1 MNTPHTLPAVYLD
14 HNATT
19 PVCDA
24 ARQAALAVM
33 SDCFGNPSSTH
44 SEGLVAR
51 QVLDQARA
59 AARAALRVSD
69 GHLVFGSGATEA
81 LHTAVFSALVH
92 CRAEQAAGRPTG
104 RRLVYGATEHKAVE
118 QALKHWN
125 QHLGLGLELCALPVD
140 AQGRHDL
147 QVLAQWLPDTALLC
161 TMAANNETGVISDLD
176 GIEATLMARGPQ
188 ALWLVDGVQA
198 LGKLPLDLARR
209 RVDYAAFSGHKLYAP
224 KGVGLLYVRSGVPY
238 TPLLV
243 GGGQE
248 GDWRSGTENLPGI
261 AAMGAVLQQLATGEV
276 LTDLTVLSLRR
287 EQLLAALQACLGPV
301 HLHAPL
307 AISLPTTLNFSVPGL
322 SSKTLMNWLDAI
334 GIQVSA
340 GSACSSGKG
349 LGSPVLR
356 AMGLSPQAQAG
367 AVRLSFGP
375 LTPQADIDRACQ
387 RLRDCSATLPLLPR
401 DNPQTA
407 TEALAVGAAPS
418 APTQMPPPPCLTWPQ
433 LASYLQQHPQAVLV
447 DVRDPYEVAAAGP
460 LQVGAHTAV
469 NWPWSTGCTQASDPT
484 GSERP
489 LVVFCRSGG
498 RSAEAV
504 HHLAAQGW
512 RQTVHIHGG
521 LALRDRALP

>member
-1 MNTPHTLPAVYLD
+1 MNTPSHFQAVYLD

-24 ARQAALAVM
+24 ARQAALTVM

-59 AARAALRVSD
+59 AARAALRVSQ
-69 GHLVFGSGATEA
+69 GNLIFGSGATEA
-81 LHTAVFSALVH
+81 LHTAVFSALLH
-92 CRAEQAAGRPTG
+92 CRTQRQAGHATG

-118 QALKHWN
+118 QALRHWN
-125 QHLGLGLELCALPVD
+125 QHLGLHLDICALPVD
-140 AQGRHDL
+140 HHGQHDL
-147 QVLAQWLPDTALLC
+147 QVLAQWLPETALLC
-161 TMAANNETGVISDLD
+161 TMAANNETGVVSDLD
-176 GIEATLMARGPQ
+176 GIEACLKANGQHT
-188 ALWLVDGVQA
+188 LWLVDGVQA
-198 LGKLPLDLARR
+198 LGKLPLHLARR

-224 KGVGLLYVRSGVPY
+224 KGVGLLYVRPGTPY
-238 TPLLV
+238 TPLMV

-248 GDWRSGTENLPGI
+248 AELRSGTENLPGI
-261 AAMGAVLQQLATGEV
+261 AAMGAVLQQLARAEV
-276 LTDLTVLSLRR
+276 LTDLTVLAQRR

-322 SSKTLMNWLDAI
+322 SSKTLMNWLDAA

-340 GSACSSGKG
+340 GSACSSSKG

-356 AMGLSPQAQAG
+356 AMGLSPQAQDG

-387 RLRDCSATLPLLPR
+387 RLRDCSATVPLLPR

-407 TEALAVGAAPS
+407 TEESAVCAAPS
-418 APTQMPPPPCLTWPQ
+418 APTQMQPPPCLTWPQ

-469 NWPWSTGCTQASDPT
+469 NWPWSTGCTQASNAI
-484 GSERP
+484 GNQRP

-498 RSAEAV
+498 RSAEAA